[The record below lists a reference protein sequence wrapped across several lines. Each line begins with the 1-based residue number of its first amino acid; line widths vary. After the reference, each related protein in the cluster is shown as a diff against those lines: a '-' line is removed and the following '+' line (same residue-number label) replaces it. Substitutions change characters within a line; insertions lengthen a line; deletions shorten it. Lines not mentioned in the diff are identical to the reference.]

1 MPYKKPTII
10 NIALVGGGSLCKEI
24 LEKTTYLYKKEG
36 LDAPILAVADP
47 DPESPGM
54 ALAKEL
60 GLVTFLDYHELYEPK
75 YNINLIIILT
85 PDEGLLQSILGTRP
99 PRIRIMSHHVF
110 EVFWNAIGLQER
122 RWRERTKEMETILNG
137 IQNLISVISPDMEI
151 LDVNAEFL
159 KQMGSSREQV
169 IGRKCWEV
177 FQRRGQVCE
186 EEAFVCPLKEAVR
199 TKRPTHQVMTRE
211 KSNGQPSYL
220 EVSVYPIWEKEGKIS
235 KFIDISRDITEHK
248 REEEEMTR
256 RLEEM
261 VEERT
266 RELKETHNKL
276 LHQDKMASLGK
287 LSASVVHEINN
298 PIAGILN
305 MIMLQKRIIQEESIE
320 DKSISRFSEYLS
332 LMETETRRI
341 SQIVSNL
348 LAFSRQSRMEMKS
361 LNLNQLIDKTLLLSA
376 NLLKIEGVKV
386 EKRLDPNIPDLVG
399 SEDRL
404 QQVFMNFIS
413 NAAEVMETNGGGV
426 LRIATEHS
434 LQEGKVF
441 VSFKDTGTGIAS
453 ENLSRVFE
461 PFFTTKKKGKGVGLG
476 LSVAYGII
484 QEHGGSID
492 VKSEVGKGTTFR
504 IEFPL
509 NRP

>member
-1 MPYKKPTII
+1 MSDKKHTII
-10 NIALVGGGSLCKEI
+10 NIALVGGGAFCKEI

-54 ALAKEL
+54 ALAREL
-60 GLVTFLDYHELYEPK
+60 GLVTFLDYHELYEPR

-85 PDEGLLQSILGTRP
+85 PEEGLLKNILETRP
-99 PRIRIMSHHVF
+99 PRIRIMSYHVF

-122 RWRERTKEMETILNG
+122 RWRDRTMEMETILNG

-151 LDVNAEFL
+151 LDVNKEFL
-159 KQMGSSREQV
+159 KQTGCSREEV

-177 FQRRGQVCE
+177 FQRRSAVCE
-186 EEAFVCPLKEAVR
+186 EGTFVCPLKEAVR

-211 KSNGQPSYL
+211 KSNGEPSYL

-235 KFIDISRDITEHK
+235 KFIDISRDITKHR
-248 REEEEMTR
+248 REEEEITR

-305 MIMLQKRIIQEESIE
+305 LIMLQKRIIHEESIK
-320 DKSISRFSEYLS
+320 DKGISRFSEYLS

-348 LAFSRQSRMEMKS
+348 LAFSRQSKMEMKS

-376 NLLKIEGVKV
+376 NLLKIDGVKV
-386 EKRLDPNIPDLVG
+386 DKRLDPNLPDLVG

-426 LRIATEHS
+426 LNIATEHS
-434 LQEGKVF
+434 LQEGKIF
-441 VSFKDTGTGIAS
+441 VSFQDTGTGIAS
-453 ENLSRVFE
+453 ENLTRVFE
-461 PFFTTKKKGKGVGLG
+461 PFFTTKKRGKGVGLG

-492 VKSEVGKGTTFR
+492 VKSKMGKGTTFK

>member
-54 ALAKEL
+54 VLAKEL

-99 PRIRIMSHHVF
+99 PHIRIMSHHVF

-151 LDVNAEFL
+151 LEVNAEFL
-159 KQMGSSREQV
+159 KQMGCSREQV

-177 FQRRGQVCE
+177 FQRRTQVCE
-186 EEAFVCPLKEAVR
+186 EEAFVCPLKESVR
-199 TKRPTHQVMTRE
+199 TKRPTRQVMTRE
-211 KSNGQPSYL
+211 KSNGEPSYL

-320 DKSISRFSEYLS
+320 D
-332 LMETETRRI
+332 
-341 SQIVSNL
+341 
-348 LAFSRQSRMEMKS
+348 
-361 LNLNQLIDKTLLLSA
+361 
-376 NLLKIEGVKV
+376 
-386 EKRLDPNIPDLVG
+386 
-399 SEDRL
+399 
-404 QQVFMNFIS
+404 
-413 NAAEVMETNGGGV
+413 
-426 LRIATEHS
+426 
-434 LQEGKVF
+434 
-441 VSFKDTGTGIAS
+441 
-453 ENLSRVFE
+453 
-461 PFFTTKKKGKGVGLG
+461 
-476 LSVAYGII
+476 
-484 QEHGGSID
+484 
-492 VKSEVGKGTTFR
+492 
-504 IEFPL
+504 
-509 NRP
+509 

>member
-1 MPYKKPTII
+1 VPYRKPTII
-10 NIALVGGGSLCKEI
+10 NIGLVGGGSLCEEI

-60 GLVTFLDYHELYEPK
+60 GLVTLPDYQELYEPK

-85 PDEGLLQSILGTRP
+85 PAESLLQDILKTRP

-122 RWRERTKEMETILNG
+122 RWRDRTKEMETILNG
-137 IQNLISVISPDMEI
+137 IQSLISVISPDMEI

-159 KQMGSSREQV
+159 KKMGCSREQV

-177 FQRRGQVCE
+177 FQRRGQACE
-186 EEAFVCPLKEAVR
+186 EEVLVCPLKEAVR
-199 TKRPTHQVMTRE
+199 TKRPNHQVMTRGRSDG
-211 KSNGQPSYL
+211 KLSYL

-305 MIMLQKRIIQEESIE
+305 LIMLQKRIIQEESID

-348 LAFSRQSRMEMKS
+348 LAFSRQSKMELRN

-376 NLLKIEGVKV
+376 NLLKIDGVKV
-386 EKRLDPNIPDLVG
+386 EKRLDPNLPDLVG
-399 SEDRL
+399 SEDQL

-434 LQEGKVF
+434 LQKGKIF

-476 LSVAYGII
+476 LSLAYGII

-492 VKSEVGKGTTFR
+492 VKSKLGKGTTFR

>member
-1 MPYKKPTII
+1 MSYKKPTII
-10 NIALVGGGSLCKEI
+10 NIALLGGGSLCKEI

-36 LDAPILAVADP
+36 LDASILAVADP

-54 ALAKEL
+54 ALAREL
-60 GLVTFLDYHELYEPK
+60 GLVTFLDYHELYEPR

-85 PDEGLLQSILGTRP
+85 PDEGLLKDILETRP
-99 PRIRIMSHHVF
+99 PRIRIMSYHVF

-122 RWRERTKEMETILNG
+122 RWRDRTQEMETILNG

-159 KQMGSSREQV
+159 KQMGCSREEV

-177 FQRRGQVCE
+177 FQRRSQECE
-186 EEAFVCPLKEAVR
+186 EEAFVCPLKEVVR
-199 TKRPTHQVMTRE
+199 TKRHTRHVMTRE
-211 KSNGQPSYL
+211 KSNGKPSYL

-235 KFIDISRDITEHK
+235 KFIDISRDITKHK

-261 VEERT
+261 VEGRT

-305 MIMLQKRIIQEESIE
+305 LIMLQKRIIQEESIK
-320 DKSISRFSEYLS
+320 DKEISRFSEYLS

-348 LAFSRQSRMEMKS
+348 LAFSRQSKMEMKS

-376 NLLKIEGVKV
+376 NLLKIDGVKV
-386 EKRLDPNIPDLVG
+386 EKRLDPNLTDLVG
-399 SEDRL
+399 SEDQL

-426 LRIATEHS
+426 LKIATEQS
-434 LQEGKVF
+434 LQEGKIF

-453 ENLSRVFE
+453 ENLSRLFE

-492 VKSEVGKGTTFR
+492 VKSKVGKGTTFR